1 MAITDTNADPDKVDY
16 LIPGN
21 DDSIKAIELYCEIIK
36 SALKEFK
43 SNSDEVKVKKQ
54 PQSQKK
60 SKSVNKGKNSDK
72 KPMKKVVKSDKKK
85 VENTEN
91 KTENK

>member
-1 MAITDTNADPDKVDY
+1 MKNQQSVKENKSLKNQEQSLNNENKIVITTKFTN
-16 LIPGN
+16 
-21 DDSIKAIELYCEIIK
+21 
-36 SALKEFK
+36 
-43 SNSDEVKVKKQ
+43 DEVKVKKQ